1 MYSNIYKG
9 VAGQSAIK
17 STSWWYTWFNYN
29 SKTYA
34 HVWCISLFFQREDDY
49 MEVFSQTKEEFIKGM
64 DVNPKKGL
72 TPEQVQERQ
81 ERYGPNQLRE
91 SKKKTVFMMFLDQ
104 FKDFLV
110 IILIIAAMVSLIVGI
125 IEGEGLIDGIII
137 IAIVL
142 LNAVLGV
149 NQEQKANNALAALK
163 KMSSP
168 HAKVIRDGKTIEVS
182 STELTVG
189 DVVLLE
195 TGDYI
200 AADIRLIESTNL
212 KADESSLTG
221 ESTSVEKHADADI
234 DESTVL
240 AERSNS
246 VYMSTLVTYGKGKG
260 IVTAVGME
268 TEIGKIATM
277 LDAVEEGKTPLQKT
291 IDQFAKVLGI
301 IIIIVSVVVFA
312 LGFIQNNFEFELEL
326 FLTSVALAVAAIPE
340 GLTAVITV
348 VLALGMQRMVK
359 RNAIIK
365 NLSTVETLGQSTV
378 ICSDKTGT
386 LTQNEMTV
394 RRVYDMENVYEVT
407 GNGYET
413 KGDILLDGKPVDKTH
428 NLQKILEISLLCND
442 SKIESANKIL
452 GDPTEGALLV
462 LSAKSGYSVEDLD
475 ERYPQLNEYTFDS
488 TRKMMTSIN
497 QVDGKNLVLTK
508 GATDQLIKQCNR
520 VSINGKVR
528 KITDKD
534 KEAILKQNEAFSS
547 QAYRVLGFAYQE
559 TDTPESMD
567 LEKDLIFVGMV
578 AMIDPPRVEAK
589 DAIAKCHRAGIRVM
603 MITGDHLTTAKAIAE
618 ELNIIQ
624 AGGLALSGEDTRNM
638 TDEEFEEAILKCD
651 VFARS
656 TPADKIRIVE
666 VLQKNGEVVAMT
678 GDGVNDSPALKQ
690 AEIGVAMGITGTE
703 VSKEASNMILTD
715 DNFASIVSAVEEG
728 RTIYSNIR
736 KFTVFLVSCNIGEIL
751 LILVA
756 MIFAPF
762 FNDLLPLVAIH
773 LLWINLMTDSFPA
786 FALGMEKAEGNTMD
800 RAPRDTKEKLLNR
813 ETLIKVVIQG
823 VGLMLA
829 GLAAFKIGLSYIP
842 GASQTQATSMA
853 FVAVVFGELLR
864 AFSARSETKFLFQY
878 NPFDNKFL
886 NYSVFVSLGL
896 VLALVYIPFTAEIF
910 KLEALTFL
918 EVILAMALGFVP
930 MLFGELT
937 KIVQKSTY

>member
-1 MYSNIYKG
+1 MELFS
-9 VAGQSAIK
+9 K
-17 STSWWYTWFNYN
+17 SKDEVL
-29 SKTYA
+29 KTLQ
-34 HVWCISLFFQREDDY
+34 VDKKQGLSTE
-49 MEVFSQTKEEFIKGM
+49 EV
-64 DVNPKKGL
+64 KK
-72 TPEQVQERQ
+72 RQ
-81 ERYGPNQLRE
+81 EKYGTNQLRE
-91 SKKKTVFMMFLDQ
+91 SKKKTLFMMFLDQ

-125 IEGEGLIDGIII
+125 IEGEGLVDGIII

-142 LNAVLGV
+142 LNAILGV

-168 HAKVIRDGKTIEVS
+168 HAKVIRDGKTMEVS
-182 STELTVG
+182 SEELTVG
-189 DVVLLE
+189 DIVLLE

-212 KADESSLTG
+212 KTDESSLTG
-221 ESTSVEKHADADI
+221 ESTSVEKYADSDL
-234 DESTVL
+234 DDSTPL
-240 AERSNS
+240 AERENS

-260 IVTAVGME
+260 VVTAIGME

-301 IIIIVSVVVFA
+301 IIIIVSVIVFA

-394 RRVYDMENVYEVT
+394 RRVYDLDNVYDIT

-413 KGDILLDGKPVDKTH
+413 KGDILLDDKKVELTH
-428 NLQKILEISLLCND
+428 NLEKIMQISLLCND
-442 SKIESANKIL
+442 SKLESENKIL
-452 GDPTEGALLV
+452 GDPTEGSLLV
-462 LSAKSGYSVEDLD
+462 LAAKAGYSVENLD
-475 ERYPQLNEYTFDS
+475 ETYPQLNEYTFDS

-497 QVDGKNLVLTK
+497 KVDGKNLVLTK
-508 GATDQLIKQCNR
+508 GATDQLVKKCNR
-520 VSINGKVR
+520 ISINGKVR
-528 KITDKD
+528 EINDKD
-534 KEAILKQNEAFSS
+534 IDKILKQNEEFSK
-547 QAYRVLGFAYQE
+547 QAYRVLGFAYRE
-559 TDTPESMD
+559 TDKPKSMD
-567 LEKDLIFVGMV
+567 LEDDLIFVGMV

-603 MITGDHLTTAKAIAE
+603 MITGDHITTAKAIAE

-624 AGGLALSGEDTRNM
+624 AGGLALSGEDTRDM

-656 TPADKIRIVE
+656 TPSDKIRIVE

-715 DNFASIVSAVEEG
+715 DNFTSIVSAVEEG

-751 LILVA
+751 IILMA
-756 MIFAPF
+756 MVFAPF
-762 FNDLLPLVAIH
+762 FNDLLPLMAIH

-800 RAPRDTKEKLLNR
+800 RAPRDTNERLLNK
-813 ETLIKVVIQG
+813 ETLIKVIIQG
-823 VGLMLA
+823 TGLMLA
-829 GLAAFKIGLSYIP
+829 GLLAFKIGLSYIP
-842 GASQTQATSMA
+842 GASETQARTMA
-853 FVAVVFGELLR
+853 FVAIVFGELLR

-878 NPFDNKFL
+878 NPFSNKFL
-886 NYSVFVSLGL
+886 NYSVFISLGL
-896 VLALVYIPFTAEIF
+896 VLLLVYVPFAADIF
-910 KLEALTFL
+910 KLEPLTFL
-918 EVILAMALGFVP
+918 EVMLAMGLGFVP

>member
-1 MYSNIYKG
+1 ME
-9 VAGQSAIK
+9 A
-17 STSWWYTWFNYN
+17 FN
-29 SKTYA
+29 KTKKQLLDEY
-34 HVWCISLFFQREDDY
+34 Q
-49 MEVFSQTKEEFIKGM
+49 
-64 DVNPKKGL
+64 VNQKQGL
-72 TPEQVQERQ
+72 TSEQVAKRQ
-81 ERYGPNQLRE
+81 EEYGPNQLRE
-91 SKKKTVFMMFLDQ
+91 SKKKTLLMMFLDQ

-110 IILIIAAMVSLIVGI
+110 IILIIAAAVSVVVGI

-142 LNAVLGV
+142 LNAILGV

-168 HAKVIRDGKTIEVS
+168 NAKVIRDGKTIEIPS
-182 STELTVG
+182 HELTMG
-189 DVVLLE
+189 DIVLLE
-195 TGDYI
+195 TGDYV
-200 AADIRLIESTNL
+200 AADIRLLESTNL
-212 KADESSLTG
+212 KTDEASLTG
-221 ESTSVEKHADADI
+221 ESTPVEKDASI
-234 DESTVL
+234 ELDESTPL
-240 AERSNS
+240 AERENS

-260 IVTAVGME
+260 LVSAIGMD

-291 IDQFAKVLGI
+291 IDQFAKVLGV
-301 IIIIVSVVVFA
+301 IIIIVSVVVFL
-312 LGFIQNNFEFELEL
+312 LGFVQNSFEFELEL

-365 NLSTVETLGQSTV
+365 NLSTVETLGQATV

-394 RRVYDMENVYEVT
+394 RRVYDLDNVYEIT

-413 KGDILLDGKPVDKTH
+413 KGDILLNNQAVDLSH
-428 NLQKILEISLLCND
+428 NLEKIMQISLLCND

-462 LSAKSGYSVEDLD
+462 LAAKAGMSVDNPEDK
-475 ERYPQLNEYTFDS
+475 YPQLNEYTFDS

-497 QVDGKNLVLTK
+497 EVEGKNLVLTK
-508 GATDQLIKQCNR
+508 GATDQLIKKCNR
-520 VSINGKVR
+520 ISIKGEVR
-528 KITDKD
+528 EITSKD
-534 KEAILKQNEAFSS
+534 IDNILKQNEEFSG
-547 QAYRVLGFAYQE
+547 QAYRVLGFAYRE
-559 TDTPESMD
+559 TDTPKSMD
-567 LEKDLIFVGMV
+567 LEEDLIFVGMV

-589 DAIAKCHRAGIRVM
+589 EAIAKCHKAGIRVM
-603 MITGDHLTTAKAIAE
+603 MITGDHITTAKAIAS
-618 ELNIIQ
+618 ELNILKE
-624 AGGLALSGEDTRNM
+624 GGLALSGEDTRNM
-638 TDEEFEEAILKCD
+638 SDEEFEEAILKCD

-666 VLQKNGEVVAMT
+666 VLQKNGQVVAMT

-736 KFTVFLVSCNIGEIL
+736 KFTIFLVSCNIGEIL

-762 FNDLLPLVAIH
+762 FNDYLPLLAIH

-800 RAPRDTKEKLLNR
+800 KAPRDTNEKLLNK
-813 ETLIKVVIQG
+813 ETLIKVSIQG
-823 VGLMLA
+823 FGLMLA
-829 GLAAFKIGLSYIP
+829 GLAAFKIGLTID
-842 GASQTQATSMA
+842 GRFQATTMA
-853 FVAVVFGELLR
+853 FIAVVFGELLR

-878 NPFDNKFL
+878 NPFSNKFL
-886 NYSVFVSLGL
+886 NYSVFISLGL
-896 VLALVYIPFTAEIF
+896 VLLLVYIPFTADIF
-910 KLEALTFL
+910 NLEPLTIGEL
-918 EVILAMALGFVP
+918 LIAMSLGIVP

-937 KIVQKSTY
+937 KVVQKGNY

>member
-1 MYSNIYKG
+1 MESYS
-9 VAGQSAIK
+9 QSK
-17 STSWWYTWFNYN
+17 
-29 SKTYA
+29 KELLE
-34 HVWCISLFFQREDDY
+34 SL
-49 MEVFSQTKEEFIKGM
+49 

-72 TPEQVQERQ
+72 TSEEVNKRQ
-81 ERYGPNQLRE
+81 EKYGKNQLRE
-91 SKKKTVFMMFLDQ
+91 SKKKTLLMMFFDQ

-110 IILIIAAMVSLIVGI
+110 IILIIAAAVSVVVGI
-125 IEGEGLIDGIII
+125 IEGEGLIDGFII

-142 LNAVLGV
+142 LNAILGV

-168 HAKVIRDGKTIEVS
+168 HAIVIRDGKTMEIS
-182 STELTVG
+182 SEELTVG
-189 DVVLLE
+189 DIVLLE
-195 TGDYI
+195 TGDFV
-200 AADIRLIESTNL
+200 AADIRLLESTNL
-212 KADESSLTG
+212 KTDESSLTG
-221 ESTSVEKHADADI
+221 ESTPVEKDASVELNDPTA
-234 DESTVL
+234 L
-240 AERSNS
+240 AERENS

-260 IVTAVGME
+260 IVTGVGME

-277 LDAVEEGKTPLQKT
+277 LDSVEEGKTPLQKT

-301 IIIIVSVVVFA
+301 VIIIISVIVFM
-312 LGFIQNNFEFELEL
+312 LGFIQNNFIFELDL
-326 FLTSVALAVAAIPE
+326 FLVSVALAVAAIPE

-394 RRVYDMENVYEVT
+394 RRVYDINNTYEIT

-413 KGDILLDGKPVDKTH
+413 KGDILLDDKTVKPSG
-428 NLQKILEISLLCND
+428 NLEKILQISLLCND
-442 SKIESANKIL
+442 SKIESENKIL

-462 LSAKSGYSVEDLD
+462 LAAKGGYPVEDLED
-475 ERYPQLNEYTFDS
+475 KYPQINEYTFDS

-497 QVDGKNLVLTK
+497 KVDGKNLVLTK
-508 GATDQLIKQCNR
+508 GASDQLIKKCNR
-520 VSINGKVR
+520 ISINGEVRNITQKDIDKV
-528 KITDKD
+528 
-534 KEAILKQNEAFSS
+534 LKQNEEFSA
-547 QAYRVLGFAYQE
+547 QAYRVLGFAYRE
-559 TDTPESMD
+559 TDEPKSMD
-567 LEKDLIFVGMV
+567 LEQDLIFVGLV
-578 AMIDPPRVEAK
+578 AMIDPPRPEAK
-589 DAIAKCHRAGIRVM
+589 DAIAKCHTAGIRVM
-603 MITGDHLTTAKAIAE
+603 MITGDHIITAKAIAK
-618 ELNIIQ
+618 ELNILKE
-624 AGGLALSGEDTRNM
+624 GGLALSGEDTRNM
-638 TDEEFEEAILKCD
+638 SDEEFEEAILKCD

-715 DNFASIVSAVEEG
+715 DNFTSIVAAVEEG

-751 LILVA
+751 LILLA
-756 MIFAPF
+756 MVFAPF
-762 FNDLLPLVAIH
+762 FNGLLPLMAIH

-800 RAPRDTKEKLLNR
+800 RAPRDTNEKLLNK
-813 ETLIKVVIQG
+813 ETLVKVLIQG
-823 VGLMLA
+823 TGLMLA
-829 GLAAFKIGLSYIP
+829 GLAAFKLGLSVIE
-842 GASQTQATSMA
+842 GASETQAITMA
-853 FVAVVFGELLR
+853 FVTVVFGELLR
-864 AFSARSETKFLFQY
+864 AFSARSETKFLYQY
-878 NPFDNKFL
+878 NPFSNKFL

-896 VLALVYIPFTAEIF
+896 VLLLVYIPFTADIF
-910 KLEALTFL
+910 NLEPLTVL
-918 EVILAMALGFVP
+918 ELLIAMGLGFVP

-937 KIVQKSTY
+937 KIVQRSTY